1 MTGDSQVLKWTQL
14 LVETTNTAGK
24 PITVAP
30 TFKKMLE
37 DAGFEDVQEKREKWP
52 ISPWPEKDPKRRELG
67 IWSRAGTMDG
77 VEAMS
82 LALFTRILGWSQAE
96 TLVFCAGV
104 REELRKQKVHAYF
117 DVYAA
122 WGRKPEKKEGED
134 SS

>member
-1 MTGDSQVLKWTQL
+1 
-14 LVETTNTAGK
+14 
-24 PITVAP
+24 
-30 TFKKMLE
+30 MLG

-52 ISPWPEKDPKRRELG
+52 ISPWLERDPKPRELG

-82 LALFTRILGWSQAE
+82 LALFTRVLGWSQAE

-117 DVYAA
+117 NVYAA